1 MIESFI
7 ESFNEYQDT
16 VLESFNYPDMV
27 VTYAPEDVAKTIN
40 ATAMKF
46 FVLGVSHRYC
56 AVIIWALTME
66 KVRNMSKNE
75 PCCV

>member
-1 MIESFI
+1 MI
-7 ESFNEYQDT
+7 ESFNEYQDKMFD

-46 FVLGVSHRYC
+46 FVLGVSHRFC
-56 AVIIWALTME
+56 AVVIWALTIDKIQRMTKHE
-66 KVRNMSKNE
+66 VKH
-75 PCCV
+75 